1 MATRNKNGIVTRY
14 FERISWRVLDKYR
27 PIIKDMI
34 RGHAGIYALYK
45 GDRLYYV
52 GLATN
57 MMNRVNHHLKDR
69 HRGKWDR
76 FSVYLTDDAE
86 HIRLLEAL
94 LLRVINLQGK
104 GNRVK
109 GRLRGAQD
117 LVRPLKR
124 KLDEFQRDETARL
137 LGGRFVRH
145 RRRAKTRSA
154 KGTMVLAGLVE
165 RPLPLRAWH
174 NGVAYRASLRRDGH
188 IRFGR
193 KLYESPSGAAK
204 AAVGRG
210 MAGWHFWHYRDP
222 RGDWVR
228 LRQLKR

>member
-1 MATRNKNGIVTRY
+1 MAGSSGNGIVTRY
-14 FERISWRVLDKYR
+14 FERVSWKLLDKYR
-27 PIIKDMI
+27 PIIKNMI

-69 HRGKWDR
+69 HKGKWDR

-94 LLRVINLQGK
+94 LLRVINLE

-117 LVRPLKR
+117 MARILKR
-124 KLDEFQRDETARL
+124 KMDEFQRDETAAL
-137 LGGRFVRH
+137 LGGRFVVH
-145 RRRAKTRSA
+145 RRRSKTRA
-154 KGTMVLAGLVE
+154 ATGTLVLARLVE
-165 RPLPLRAWH
+165 RPMPLKAWYK
-174 NGVAYRASLRRDGH
+174 GKEFRASLRRDGH
-188 IRFGR
+188 IQFRRTLF
-193 KLYESPSGAAK
+193 ESPSGAAK
-204 AAVGRG
+204 VAAGRG
-210 MAGWHFWHYRDP
+210 MRGWLFWHFRNS
-222 RGDWVR
+222 RGEWVA
-228 LRQLKR
+228 LENLKR